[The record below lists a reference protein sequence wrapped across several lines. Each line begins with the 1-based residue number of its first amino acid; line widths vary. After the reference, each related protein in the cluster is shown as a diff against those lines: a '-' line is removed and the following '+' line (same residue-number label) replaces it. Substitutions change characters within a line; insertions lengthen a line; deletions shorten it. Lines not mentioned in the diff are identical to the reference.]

1 MINFKDILK
10 LAKQADFEELHL
22 RETQAEPEDP
32 VNIQFTSGTTGYPK
46 GATLSHMNILNNG
59 QFIAEVLHYNRHDV
73 VTIPVPLY
81 HCFGLVIGVLSALS
95 HGAMNLLPSQGFDPQ
110 ATLEAV
116 TKYGGS
122 SMLGVPTMFTALLE
136 EDEKNPGK
144 YKYDR
149 MKKGVMAGSVCPEP
163 LLRKVHEVLGI
174 DKLSICYGMTE
185 TSPVSFQTTIDCRFE
200 K

>member
-59 QFIAEVLHYNRHDV
+59 QFIAEVLQYNRHDV

-95 HGAMNLLPSQGFDPQ
+95 HGAMNLLPSQGFDP
-110 ATLEAV
+110 
-116 TKYGGS
+116 
-122 SMLGVPTMFTALLE
+122 
-136 EDEKNPGK
+136 
-144 YKYDR
+144 
-149 MKKGVMAGSVCPEP
+149 
-163 LLRKVHEVLGI
+163 
-174 DKLSICYGMTE
+174 
-185 TSPVSFQTTIDCRFE
+185 
-200 K
+200 